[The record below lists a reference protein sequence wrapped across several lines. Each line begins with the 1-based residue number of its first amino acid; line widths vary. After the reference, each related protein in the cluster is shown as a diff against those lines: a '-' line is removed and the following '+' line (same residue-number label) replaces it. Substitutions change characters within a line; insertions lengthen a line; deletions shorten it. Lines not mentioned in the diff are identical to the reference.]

1 MIGRVRGVLVE
12 KRAPW
17 LVIELANGL
26 GYEIEAPMSTFYR
39 LPDLGQAI
47 TLYTHQTVREDA
59 HLLYGFSELHERVLF
74 RSLIRVNGVGPKL
87 ALTILSSFEPQAF
100 VFCVN
105 QGDTASLTRVP
116 GIGKK
121 TAERLI
127 IEMRDR
133 LADPFALDHGAET
146 LISATA
152 NITPRA
158 VQPSAVQ
165 EAMSALVA
173 LGYKPQEASKAMSQI
188 DTTDLS
194 CEVII
199 RQVLQ
204 RVMA

>member
-1 MIGRVRGVLVE
+1 MIGRVRGILVE

-17 LVIELANGL
+17 LVVELANGL

-39 LPDLGQAI
+39 LPELGQAI

-74 RSLIRVNGVGPKL
+74 RSLIKVNGVGPKL

-105 QGDTASLTRVP
+105 QGDASSLTRVP

-127 IEMRDR
+127 VEMRDR
-133 LADPFALDHGAET
+133 LADPFALDHGGEHLKPT
-146 LISATA
+146 VPRTSA
-152 NITPRA
+152 N
-158 VQPSAVQ
+158 SAVQ

-173 LGYKPQEASKAMSQI
+173 LGYKPQEASKAVGQI
-188 DTTDLS
+188 DTTDLT
-194 CEVII
+194 CESII

-204 RVMA
+204 KVMA